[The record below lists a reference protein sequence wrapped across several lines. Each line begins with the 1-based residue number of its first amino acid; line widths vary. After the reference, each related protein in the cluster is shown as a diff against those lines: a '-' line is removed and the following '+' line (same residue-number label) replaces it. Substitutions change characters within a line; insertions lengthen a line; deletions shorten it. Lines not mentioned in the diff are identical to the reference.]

1 MYQTR
6 TIASILEPV
15 AQQVSKLIILHEE
28 GEDGNA
34 MPDLEVPVVAVSKA
48 VANLVRV
55 GKDTINNS
63 QDMKMK
69 SEMPKSLAAIE
80 KAAESLA
87 LASSSLKSDPYSQ
100 GGRDRLIEG
109 SRGILQGTTAM
120 LICFD
125 ASQVRK
131 LCRDCK
137 KVLDYLAISEVI
149 ETMEDLVQFVKDLSP
164 CLSKVS
170 HDVEGRQADLLNP
183 PQRES
188 LGQHLEQIKTLAPIL
203 ICSMKIFIQILNQEG
218 TGTDEAIENR
228 NYLAKR
234 MHDEISEVMRILE
247 ESAQSEGSGRV
258 NGVSGLNMSEMTFHE
273 VTKKINQMLSSA
285 TLDRQLNQQ
294 VIQQI
299 VELGYKISEGFDGQT
314 KNEIID
320 ACNELDRVNHQHGNN
335 LNDARAR
342 QTVAITIEKLENTIN
357 EAVITRII
365 QDMADITSPL
375 KQFTDAVLCQEAM
388 ARKRDLVEQ
397 KGGYLKQFSGRLS
410 KTANIVAFANARNK
424 QRSDSLLHLSSQVMN
439 LTPQLV
445 NAGTIKMTYPE
456 NKAADENFEN
466 LRKQYAAGVQT
477 IRDFCD
483 EAIDIKTFLKQTA
496 EHIQSSIATCE
507 EGVRAKQSQ
516 VIVESTTLAAR
527 LSNRLL
533 MALARESENSEDVN
547 LKKQVN
553 QSADKLKLV
562 IAPFVE
568 SSKTMA
574 ISISDQGH
582 YNRWKGASTNLLDMV
597 REVQKL
603 FSELNMY
610 GLDLDN
616 NHQGVQIPILID
628 NHPPPIPPLPV
639 LEAEAPPRPPL
650 PQELGAPPPPR
661 PPLPDTDDEEG
672 LFTNE
677 PGSNRPIHMAA
688 HGLYQEVK
696 QWDHTDNEIIA
707 AAKKIAYLMAH
718 LSELIRGGKGTK
730 RELIACAKALADAS
744 ERITDL
750 AKELARH
757 CTDKKIRT
765 NLLQVC
771 EKIPTLGTQLRVLS
785 TVKATMM
792 GVNMDTE
799 EDQEAMDMLVFNA
812 QKLNQAVKETVRA
825 AEAASI
831 RVRSDAGFKLKWV
844 RKQPWFQ

>member
-1 MYQTR
+1 LYQTR

-69 SEMPKSLAAIE
+69 SEMPKSLASIE

-342 QTVAITIEKLENTIN
+342 QTVTITIEKLENTIN